1 MSENTHSQ
9 SFAIIETT
17 TSLDRIRQ
25 LLAMEKAV
33 LACALVPRDASPHP
47 YLWIDVCADGH
58 DAKTAARAVR
68 STLSTLI
75 DAADRGLLDDFRIVS
90 GASVLRLRDG
100 QSPDLLPI
108 NEPPPSQSP

>member
-1 MSENTHSQ
+1 MSESTHNQ
-9 SFAIIETT
+9 SFAIVETT

-33 LACALVPRDASPHP
+33 LACALVPKEKSPHP
-47 YLWIDVCADGH
+47 YLWIDVCTDGS
-58 DAKTAARAVR
+58 DAAMAVRAVR

-90 GASVLRLRDG
+90 GANVLKFRDG
-100 QSPDLLPI
+100 QSHD
-108 NEPPPSQSP
+108 QSPIDEPRAAQST

>member
-1 MSENTHSQ
+1 MSESTHSQ
-9 SFAIIETT
+9 SFAIVETT

-25 LLAMEKAV
+25 LLAMERAV
-33 LACALVPRDASPHP
+33 LACALVPRATSPHP

-58 DAKTAARAVR
+58 DAKTAIRAVR

-90 GASVLRLRDG
+90 GANVLRLRDG
-100 QSPDLLPI
+100 RSHVLLPI
-108 NEPPPSQSP
+108 DEFPPAQSP